1 MYTFFILTSFYA
13 RKPDWTQPEAQEK
26 FCTTL
31 NEFVSKIEDFKWE
44 NYDMIFFPIWVHD
57 HFYIMCF
64 NLKIQ
69 MLDVIDN
76 ALVTEEMVKHKYGG
90 APAILKN
97 FFRNYLGNGVNPTM
111 ESIVKTLKIRH
122 MTLPWQNDTNKVDCG
137 VYVMRHM
144 ETYMGG
150 PVRNWNSG
158 LAKNGTE
165 AFIKLRAKYTEAL
178 FVGETNKKPFQ
189 TFSMIQQ
196 KFQKIKKKGK
206 SMLKRCLEN
215 LNPVKMGSSCNSNL

>member
-1 MYTFFILTSFYA
+1 
-13 RKPDWTQPEAQEK
+13 
-26 FCTTL
+26 
-31 NEFVSKIEDFKWE
+31 
-44 NYDMIFFPIWVHD
+44 MIFFPIWVHD

-90 APAILKN
+90 APAIL
-97 FFRNYLGNGVNPTM
+97 
-111 ESIVKTLKIRH
+111 
-122 MTLPWQNDTNKVDCG
+122 NDTNKVDCG

-196 KFQKIKKKGK
+196 KFQKIKKRGNQ
-206 SMLKRCLEN
+206 C
-215 LNPVKMGSSCNSNL
+215 